1 MNLNLYQVIFHLTP
15 RFLLVFFFFLD
26 KLFDL
31 QVSKAFFFRIVL
43 EMIVDFLN

>member
-15 RFLLVFFFFLD
+15 RFLLVFFFFD

-31 QVSKAFFFRIVL
+31 QVSKVFFFTIVL